1 MNFSME
7 QGQGH
12 GVSQTVKQTRTM
24 GQKQD
29 VAIQQT
35 LLQRHRELVEAVRGT
50 RYEPQARCGQ
60 CGCHL
65 TDLEILKGFRDD
77 PLDYTTECPK
87 CHWRFEPRLHASTQ
101 LTSMDIMYLCPVQT
115 LHKLQSLQDTPLDE
129 FKRLHGT
136 VYHSA
141 LTHFGGL
148 KQAFAQLGMEYA
160 FEADLDWRKK
170 VVPFLG
176 KLPDTVIAKLLGAS
190 VWQVRRLRAAKSIAP
205 FRVRDLPGQEPGI
218 LEHHVD
224 EERKGGEG

>member
-1 MNFSME
+1 MSFSME
-7 QGQGH
+7 QGH
-12 GVSQTVKQTRTM
+12 EVSQTVTHKKTM
-24 GQKQD
+24 SQRQD

-35 LLQRHRELVEAVRGT
+35 MLQRQRELVEAVCGI
-50 RYEPQARCGQ
+50 RYQPHGDCGQ
-60 CGCHL
+60 CGHRL

-77 PLDYTTECPK
+77 PRDYTTECPL

-101 LTSMDIMYLCPVQT
+101 FTSLQIMYLCPTQT
-115 LHKLQSLQDTPLDE
+115 LDKLASLQNTPLDE
-129 FKRLHGT
+129 IKSLHAT
-136 VYHSA
+136 AYHSA